1 MNVEQVV
8 AHAREWAE
16 SHSPEIP
23 GFRGAHLKG
32 SILDLPGGATF
43 PAYRDVDINLVISG
57 RPRGVQFEEI
67 SYQGLIFDC
76 AFYSADFYASPEA
89 ILASG
94 AIAPNLT
101 RLTRGTLL
109 VDPEGLLAGL
119 QAAVAREYDRRPWVE
134 ARCAEKKARISEHLD
149 RLAAAAAPEERA
161 RHLWFLVLE
170 LTAIVALASLKP
182 PTHRRALVRM
192 RKLLLRHGR
201 PDLHEATLDLLGL
214 APVGRAEAETALA
227 ECASLFDRAI
237 EVQREEPC
245 LKPHTR
251 PNVIDASQE
260 MIEAGDHR
268 EAMYWIYAQ
277 MIRAITVIQAWGSA
291 EDRKWSWN
299 SAAQLLTRMRVT
311 APGAAEEL
319 HHRAEPIVG
328 EVLRFA
334 EDVIASS
341 PAVRD

>member
-1 MNVEQVV
+1 MKVQQVI
-8 AHAREWAE
+8 AHAREWVE
-16 SHSPEIP
+16 SRSAEIP

-32 SILDLPGGATF
+32 SILGMPEEATF

-57 RPRGVQFEEI
+57 RPRGVRFEEI
-67 SYQGLIFDC
+67 SYHGLIFDC

-89 ILASG
+89 ILANG
-94 AIAPNLT
+94 ALAPNLT
-101 RLTRGTLL
+101 RGGLL
-109 VDPEGLLAGL
+109 ADPEGLLAGL

-134 ARCAEKKARISEHLD
+134 ARCAEKKARISEYLD

-161 RHLWFLVLE
+161 RHLWFMVTE
-170 LTAIVALASLKP
+170 LTAIIALASLKP
-182 PTHRRALVRM
+182 PTHRRGLVRM

-201 PDLHEATLDLLGL
+201 RDLHEAILGLLGFTQ
-214 APVGRAEAETALA
+214 VERAEAETALA
-227 ECASLFDRAI
+227 ECASVFDRAI
-237 EVQREEPC
+237 EVQREEPG

-251 PNVIDASQE
+251 PCVIDASRE

-268 EAMYWIYAQ
+268 EAMYWIAAHA
-277 MIRAITVIQAWGSA
+277 MRAITVIQACGSA
-291 EDRKWSWN
+291 EDKKWSWDF
-299 SAAQLLTRMRVT
+299 AARILTRMGVT

-319 HHRAEPIVG
+319 HRRAEPIVG

-334 EDVIASS
+334 DDMVASS